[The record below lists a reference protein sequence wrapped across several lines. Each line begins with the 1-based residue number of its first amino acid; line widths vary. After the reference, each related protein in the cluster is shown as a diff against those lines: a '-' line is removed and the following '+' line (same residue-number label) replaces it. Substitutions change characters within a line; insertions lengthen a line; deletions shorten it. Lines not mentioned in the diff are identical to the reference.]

1 MNNLS
6 RYATIDIGSNS
17 LRFLAVESCAD
28 SLYYLDSGIWTVRL
42 AEGMGR
48 GKYEIKEKALE
59 RTMAALEEVCH
70 RLDRLS
76 VSLKRRL
83 LFTTES
89 FRSSLNVSDAK
100 GFIEERAG
108 LKVRILEGWEEAF
121 YSFKGALLG
130 TGLSDP
136 LVFDLGGGSLEISDG
151 KEGFSLPMG
160 ALRVKNLFGED
171 EEAIKGYVRS
181 GLKGL
186 FEKPSRRESAK
197 SFIGVGGTSSA
208 AVMILKKIAVN
219 SYHPSKVHGSMVKV
233 DDIRDLILALK
244 NMKPEER
251 KSVAGLEP
259 SRSDIIVSGL
269 CVIEALLE
277 FFGASCYFHSECDL
291 LWGLAAEM
299 VESRE
304 AKKLYDVVWRC
315 E

>member
-1 MNNLS
+1 
-6 RYATIDIGSNS
+6 
-17 LRFLAVESCAD
+17 
-28 SLYYLDSGIWTVRL
+28 
-42 AEGMGR
+42 MGR
-48 GKYEIKEKALE
+48 GKYQIKEKALE
-59 RTMAALEEVCH
+59 RTVVALEEVCH

-89 FRSSLNVSDAK
+89 FRSSLNVSDAI
-100 GFIEERAG
+100 GLIEERAG

-151 KEGFSLPMG
+151 K
-160 ALRVKNLFGED
+160 N
-171 EEAIKGYVRS
+171 YVRS

-186 FEKPSRRESAK
+186 FEKSSRRESAK
-197 SFIGVGGTSSA
+197 SLIGVGGTSSA

-233 DDIRDLILALK
+233 DDIRNLILALK
-244 NMKPEER
+244 KMKPEER

-259 SRSDIIVSGL
+259 GRSDIIVSGL
-269 CVIEALLE
+269 CVIKALLE
-277 FFGASCYFHSECDL
+277 FFEASCYFHSECDL

-299 VESRE
+299 VESGE